1 MRGSSCHGPGD
12 LSAFFSALRHPLPGL
27 GLGLPTRRAPFLTT
41 ASLQARASPPASP
54 VILIWGRRPDVR
66 PPAGP
71 RGQRQCS
78 APGLLREPR
87 FQEPHKAS
95 QPGPPHLISTR
106 TRGAAR
112 TPVTCLQTITNSSA
126 RLRPEPP
133 FHPPGQ
139 VRGATRRQGGQRGC
153 PRARV
158 LESSFAAWG
167 HGTPCRGTPC
177 AVPGFHSLPSS
188 VRPSPQVPA
197 APPAVLLTQRGPL
210 QEAARRRSSASL
222 WARPPRGLG
231 RRCPVRPP
239 TREVGRRSGSR
250 LREAAA
256 SPQAGNRPRPPP
268 GPQAPATGKW
278 RRTAATRRGRAAAPA
293 AGPAPHS
300 ALCAA
305 AAASSPP
312 ARGPRCPPPAAPPQ
326 SPQARCSP

>member
-139 VRGATRRQGGQRGC
+139 VRGATRSQGGSKGVPEGSGPGKQLCCVGARDTV
-153 PRARV
+153 PRDAVRRARI
-158 LESSFAAWG
+158 SFIA
-167 HGTPCRGTPC
+167 
-177 AVPGFHSLPSS
+177 L
-188 VRPSPQVPA
+188 VRPSVPPSPRR
-197 APPAVLLTQRGPL
+197 AP
-210 QEAARRRSSASL
+210 
-222 WARPPRGLG
+222 
-231 RRCPVRPP
+231 
-239 TREVGRRSGSR
+239 
-250 LREAAA
+250 
-256 SPQAGNRPRPPP
+256 
-268 GPQAPATGKW
+268 
-278 RRTAATRRGRAAAPA
+278 GRAAHPAGAA
-293 AGPAPHS
+293 AGGSSAAVVRFSLGSAPTGLGAPLS
-300 ALCAA
+300 GAA
-305 AAASSPP
+305 ADSGGWAPQ
-312 ARGPRCPPPAAPPQ
+312 RLAAP
-326 SPQARCSP
+326 

>member
-126 RLRPEPP
+126 RPRPEPP

-167 HGTPCRGTPC
+167 HGTSCPGTPC

-188 VRPSPQVPA
+188 VRPSVPPSPRR
-197 APPAVLLTQRGPL
+197 AP
-210 QEAARRRSSASL
+210 
-222 WARPPRGLG
+222 
-231 RRCPVRPP
+231 
-239 TREVGRRSGSR
+239 
-250 LREAAA
+250 
-256 SPQAGNRPRPPP
+256 
-268 GPQAPATGKW
+268 
-278 RRTAATRRGRAAAPA
+278 GRAAHPAGAA
-293 AGPAPHS
+293 AGGSSAAVVRFSLGSAPTGLGAPLS
-300 ALCAA
+300 GAA
-305 AAASSPP
+305 ADSGGWAPQ
-312 ARGPRCPPPAAPPQ
+312 RLAAP
-326 SPQARCSP
+326 